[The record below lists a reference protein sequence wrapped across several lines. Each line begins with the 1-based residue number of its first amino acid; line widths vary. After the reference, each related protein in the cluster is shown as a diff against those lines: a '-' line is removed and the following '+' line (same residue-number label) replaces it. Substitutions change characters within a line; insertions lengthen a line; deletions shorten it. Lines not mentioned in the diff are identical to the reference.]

1 MRAYLE
7 LDMEA
12 FIHNYEKIKTES
24 SKEVIAVLKSN
35 AYGHGLI
42 QCVRYLVRLKV
53 PMIAVATIEEA
64 IAIRKSLIFCPIL
77 LLGECSDYKLLSS
90 YRIVASVLSLSHL
103 EKLRQSP
110 YPIQVHLAVDTGMFR
125 EGIMPEELDQAKE
138 LFLKSKLQLS
148 GIFTHYS
155 SIEAYEKEQTIFSQV
170 LEQFKHKECLMIHSS
185 CSSTYHINH
194 RQDTHVRIG
203 LSLFGLDQEHTPV
216 LKMYA
221 PIIRKAAIQKGMS
234 VGYHENGIAPL
245 DGYIYTIGLGYAD
258 GWPRNYQTKAYFGQ
272 HTFTQIGYTC
282 MDYLMLFSEEN
293 VQEDTIL
300 TLIDEDHPV
309 QEIAKEQQTIVY
321 EIVARL
327 SPRLKRIIKKKELR

>member
-7 LDMEA
+7 LDMNA
-12 FIHNYEKIKTES
+12 LTTNYEKIKAES
-24 SKEVIAVLKSN
+24 KKEIIAVLKSN
-35 AYGHGLI
+35 AYGHGLLE
-42 QCVRYLVRLKV
+42 CARHLMRLKV

-77 LLGECSDYKLLSS
+77 LLGKCLDYKLLSS
-90 YRIVASVLSLSHL
+90 YHIVASILSLSHL

-110 YPIQVHLAVDTGMFR
+110 YPIQVHLAIDTGMFR
-125 EGIMPEELDQAKE
+125 EGILINEISLAKE
-138 LFLKSKLQLS
+138 LFAKSKLQLT

-155 SIEAYEKEQTIFSQV
+155 SMEAYEKEQAVFSEA
-170 LEQFKHKECLMIHSS
+170 LEQFKHKERLMIHSS
-185 CSSTYHINH
+185 CSSTYRINH
-194 RQDTHVRIG
+194 REDTHIRIG
-203 LSLFGLDQEHTPV
+203 LSLFGLDQDHLPI

-221 PIIRKAAIQKGMS
+221 PIIRKRAIRKGAT
-234 VGYHENGIAPL
+234 VGYQEKGIAPQ

-272 HTFTQIGYTC
+272 HTLTQIGYTC

-293 VQEDTIL
+293 INEDSLL
-300 TLIDEDHPV
+300 TFIDEEHPA

-321 EIVARL
+321 EVVARL
-327 SPRLKRIIKKKELR
+327 SPRLKRIIKKKTF